1 MIELKSHPRNITK
14 GSIQTNQELFKA
26 DRELFKTNQ
35 QLSKTHLDRVFKLNT
50 IDINP
55 PVRLSNPLAIVSSEQ
70 LSDRDIYKYQQLFQP
85 NLETKVTE
93 KTIDPPVV
101 ADLKTPVPV
110 VNGSQRISAQELHKY
125 VAGLLGV
132 FAVFSITYPL
142 AMVRVSH
149 KPKFAPYQSHLKSL
163 PTEAQSIDL
172 K

>member
-1 MIELKSHPRNITK
+1 MIELKSHPGNITK
-14 GSIQTNQELFKA
+14 GSVQA
-26 DRELFKTNQ
+26 DRKLLENNQ
-35 QLSKTHLDRVFKLNT
+35 QLSKTHLDKVFKLDT

-55 PVRLSNPLAIVSSEQ
+55 PVRLANPIAIVSSEQ
-70 LSDRDIYKYQQLFQP
+70 ILDRDIYKYQQLFQP
-85 NLETKVTE
+85 NLENKVNK

-101 ADLKTPVPV
+101 ADTKTPVPV
-110 VNGSQRISAQELHKY
+110 VSVSQRISAQELHKY
-125 VAGLLGV
+125 VAGLIGI

-163 PTEAQSIDL
+163 PREAQSIDL